1 MSRPVEKALGEII
14 PRLSGPLPPEL
25 IELASSLLAQSR
37 SKIANLKAEEEIGRT
52 YACANIACERYD
64 LPSFIKS
71 RIGSS
76 LEGEG
81 ENSILTVT
89 SGQTA

>member
-1 MSRPVEKALGEII
+1 MDLSQNKAAYTARMSRPVEKVLNEII

-25 IELASSLLAQSR
+25 IDLASALLAQSR

-64 LPSFIKS
+64 GPFL
-71 RIGSS
+71 RECLLYSS
-76 LEGEG
+76 VREVG
-81 ENSILTVT
+81 
-89 SGQTA
+89 